1 MNTWQRFLQQLGLVE
16 PLLPGSPRFL
26 SVLHSVEVLLVV
38 LAAVMVIYLLI
49 AALIV
54 IFLMAMRQIST
65 FLTQMTL
72 VLRSSEENVR
82 LRMVFEA
89 AIWPIRLLLVI
100 LALAAVRELL
110 ASLYCGSSGT
120 PATASEFFVSIC
132 FIVESGE
139 FSRLKAFRA
148 GPGIAK

>member
-1 MNTWQRFLQQLGLVE
+1 MNIWQRFLQQLGLVE
-16 PLLPGSPRFL
+16 PQLPGSPR
-26 SVLHSVEVLLVV
+26 
-38 LAAVMVIYLLI
+38 
-49 AALIV
+49 
-54 IFLMAMRQIST
+54 
-65 FLTQMTL
+65 
-72 VLRSSEENVR
+72 
-82 LRMVFEA
+82 FEA

-139 FSRLKAFRA
+139 LSRLKAFRA